1 MIRVLAILWVLVVIG
16 CSVFNPG
23 EKYNPDYT
31 PKPIIEESV
40 KVDTVETD
48 TIKIIIIE

>member
-1 MIRVLAILWVLVVIG
+1 MKKLAIIWVLIVVG

-31 PKPIIEESV
+31 PKPVVEEPV
-40 KVDTVETD
+40 KVDTLEND

>member
-1 MIRVLAILWVLVVIG
+1 MRGLVILWVLIIVG

-23 EKYNPDYT
+23 DNYNPDYT
-31 PKPIIEESV
+31 PKPIIEEV
-40 KVDTVETD
+40 KIDTVKSD